1 MEPGQSGR
9 ETASLTEV
17 AARLG
22 IARSTCYELAAAGRL
37 PLPVI
42 ALGRRRVVPRRALDA
57 LLAGDASQRTG
68 ADPEA
73 A

>member
-1 MEPGQSGR
+1 MQLGHPDR
-9 ETASLTEV
+9 ETVTLTEV

-42 ALGRRRVVPRRALDA
+42 ALGRRRVVPRSALDR
-57 LLAGDASQRTG
+57 LLAGEHDARPST
-68 ADPEA
+68 DEA

>member
-1 MEPGQSGR
+1 MDTGHRDR

-42 ALGRRRVVPRRALDA
+42 ALGRRRVVPRAALDR
-57 LLAGDASQRTG
+57 LLAAAPDPVPTIGDVA
-68 ADPEA
+68 
-73 A
+73 